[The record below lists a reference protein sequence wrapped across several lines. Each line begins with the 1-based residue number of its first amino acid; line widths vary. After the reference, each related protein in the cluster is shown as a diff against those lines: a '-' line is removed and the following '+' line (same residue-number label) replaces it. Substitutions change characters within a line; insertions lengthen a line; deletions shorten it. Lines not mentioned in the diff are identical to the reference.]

1 MSLILPDEEL
11 KKLATSEL
19 WTACSCSGCEKDR
32 ERFRAIARAQ
42 ARHMAG
48 EIVAKMEPHK
58 TAINSMLKH
67 KYGETAAFCLGRL
80 DAFSDV
86 EAWLRQEGVM

>member
-42 ARHMAG
+42 ARHMAR
-48 EIVAKMEPHK
+48 EIVALRSDYDRLSALAFKD
-58 TAINSMLKH
+58 
-67 KYGETAAFCLGRL
+67 KYGFKEVHNFEKSL
-80 DAFSDV
+80 F
-86 EAWLRQEGVM
+86 AWLRQEGVM